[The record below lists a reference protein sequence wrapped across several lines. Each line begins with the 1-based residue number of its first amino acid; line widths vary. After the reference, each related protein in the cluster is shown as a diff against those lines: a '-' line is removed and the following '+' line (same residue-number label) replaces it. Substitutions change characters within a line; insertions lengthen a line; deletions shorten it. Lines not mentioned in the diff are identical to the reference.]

1 MKYLTIAIFFI
12 LLLLL
17 GFLIYKS
24 IYEGLFIVEP
34 PPYFNFGTRQW
45 WPTRNMSYDIRG
57 DPVLPYYR
65 TSPFYNPEYP
75 AKYLPRYL
83 DFDYDY
89 NNNEYYNYYIPG
101 LYPPVFDPKYSVPFA
116 VNDNKNSNSSTY
128 SKYK

>member
-1 MKYLTIAIFFI
+1 MKYITIAIFFI
-12 LLLLL
+12 LLILL

-24 IYEGLFIVEP
+24 VYEGLFIVEP

-57 DPVLPYYR
+57 DPVIPYYKV
-65 TSPFYNPEYP
+65 SPFYNPEYP
-75 AKYLPRYL
+75 LKYYPRYSTY
-83 DFDYDY
+83 DYDG
-89 NNNEYYNYYIPG
+89 YYNYYIPG

-116 VNDNKNSNSSTY
+116 VNDNKNSSGNGETY